1 MGCLSGWCKGEVQF
15 ARITGGRDRKRLYKA
30 YAFLKECSA
39 ILQVKCCFEGVP
51 QYPLFTRLA
60 SALYQCIISG
70 SFCKTYGEIEF
81 INEDIS
87 LKQKEDEWNK
97 LIMEKGSD
105 LKNMFKSTFFEL
117 HVQEPFFSL
126 LKDGRKTIEGR
137 CAGSNYSRIEP
148 GALVL
153 LNRTAVLEVK
163 DVRRYASFSEMLE
176 TEDLSQ
182 VLPGVKTVQEGVKI
196 YRKFYTEEKEM
207 SNGVLAICV
216 SKSSPQPYLH
226 LASILLGLS
235 YGGIQSLLGLA
246 HTVGAV
252 SDALPPPR
260 STLLSSFT
268 LPYRPNVNGSALT
281 HGARALAK
289 HTERS
294 SNKYWGIISGSD
306 STKNSLAMNVINF
319 LIASCCWSNVHIVPP
334 HGAVFEVRVADGY
347 GARWSK
353 DGAKFI
359 GFLEPY
365 MEDGYSKGWK
375 H

>member
-1 MGCLSGWCKGEVQF
+1 MEDKRMAYGLLKWMVQRRGRF
-15 ARITGGRDRKRLYKA
+15 TASYSNATG
-30 YAFLKECSA
+30 
-39 ILQVKCCFEGVP
+39 CFEGVP

-126 LKDGRKTIEGR
+126 LKVFGLYADGRKTIEGR

-182 VLPGVKTVQEGVKI
+182 VLPGVKTVQE
-196 YRKFYTEEKEM
+196 
-207 SNGVLAICV
+207 
-216 SKSSPQPYLH
+216 
-226 LASILLGLS
+226 
-235 YGGIQSLLGLA
+235 
-246 HTVGAV
+246 
-252 SDALPPPR
+252 
-260 STLLSSFT
+260 
-268 LPYRPNVNGSALT
+268 
-281 HGARALAK
+281 
-289 HTERS
+289 
-294 SNKYWGIISGSD
+294 D
-306 STKNSLAMNVINF
+306 STKNSLAMNVIKF

-334 HGAVFEVRVADGY
+334 HGAVFEVRWLMV
-347 GARWSK
+347 
-353 DGAKFI
+353 
-359 GFLEPY
+359 
-365 MEDGYSKGWK
+365 MERGGLKMELRYWKYSQELFSVNVNVHHGLVPI
-375 H
+375 